1 MFNIPPVQIA
11 IGGKSELRL
20 TRKGYKR
27 GVQEFRSSGVQE
39 FRSSGVQEFR
49 SSGVQE
55 FRLDRTMKL
64 QE

>member
-27 GVQEFRSSGVQE
+27 GVQEFRSSGVQAGPDDE
-39 FRSSGVQEFR
+39 IARI
-49 SSGVQE
+49 
-55 FRLDRTMKL
+55 KL
-64 QE
+64 L